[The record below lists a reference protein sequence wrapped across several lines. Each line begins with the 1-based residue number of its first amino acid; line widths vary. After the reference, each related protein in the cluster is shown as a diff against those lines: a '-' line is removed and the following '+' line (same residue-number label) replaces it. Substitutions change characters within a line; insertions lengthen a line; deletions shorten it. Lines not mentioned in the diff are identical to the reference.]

1 MQDFKYFSYG
11 YSSDSR
17 HSLYGLY
24 QPVLNCFIIVF
35 PDYASVG
42 PQLAAVLSSRYVLQP
57 LQINTAGNYTHNI
70 IDNEVCDRW
79 TISNLDRISPN
90 EIMTKVS
97 VMFADQLIPVDTSVQ
112 LIQIEKEKQWAQ
124 FCLFWLRFI
133 RSECQFGATGLWI
146 DNQIGNLDMFDVLEP
161 VLFPSYREFVTKTM
175 SLLYLGLDLE
185 KTEQAILDLLN
196 NTEDSLVYRFNKF
209 LKEYF

>member
-11 YSSDSR
+11 YSSDLR
-17 HSLYGLY
+17 NSLYGLY
-24 QPVLNCFIIVF
+24 QPVLNCFLIVF

-57 LQINTAGNYTHNI
+57 LQINTASNYTHNI
-70 IDNEVCDRW
+70 IDNEICERW
-79 TISNLDRISPN
+79 TISNLDRILPT
-90 EIMTKVS
+90 EIMTKVN
-97 VMFADQLIPVDTSVQ
+97 VMFADQLIPVETSTQ

-133 RSECQFGATGLWI
+133 RSECQVGATGLWI
-146 DNQIGNLDMFDVLEP
+146 DNQIGNLDMFDVFEP
-161 VLFPSYREFVTKTM
+161 VLFPNYREFVTKTM

-185 KTEQAILDLLN
+185 KTEQDILDLLN
-196 NTEDSLVYRFNKF
+196 NTDDSLVYRFNKF

>member
-11 YSSDSR
+11 YSSDLR
-17 HSLYGLY
+17 NSLYGLY
-24 QPVLNCFIIVF
+24 QPVLNCFLIVF

-57 LQINTAGNYTHNI
+57 LQINTASNYAHNI
-70 IDNEVCDRW
+70 IDNEVCERW

-90 EIMTKVS
+90 DIMTKVS
-97 VMFADQLIPVDTSVQ
+97 VMFADQLIPVETSVQ

-133 RSECQFGATGLWI
+133 RAECQFGATGLWI

-161 VLFPSYREFVTKTM
+161 VLFSSYREFVTKTM

-196 NTEDSLVYRFNKF
+196 NTDDSLVNRFNKF
-209 LKEYF
+209 LKGYF

>member
-1 MQDFKYFSYG
+1 
-11 YSSDSR
+11 
-17 HSLYGLY
+17 
-24 QPVLNCFIIVF
+24 VF